1 MLVNIHSSQVLYLER
16 EEKLTDQS
24 NFVND
29 VTNYTPRQIP
39 ARAQK
44 IRSLGNNDDDGN
56 ENVTLK
62 CIRAVSKFIA
72 LIPSSSLRN
81 SGNGKKVV
89 MLCSFALLK
98 TWKWALSRLS
108 CSVTAKKLS
117 KSVMH
122 VQSCG

>member
-29 VTNYTPRQIP
+29 VTNFTPRQIP

-44 IRSLGNNDDDGN
+44 IRSSGNNDDDDY

-72 LIPSSSLRN
+72 LIPSRSLRN
-81 SGNGKKVV
+81 SGNGKESRYVV
-89 MLCSFALLK
+89 QFRPPKNVEVGTFTS
-98 TWKWALSRLS
+98 
-108 CSVTAKKLS
+108 
-117 KSVMH
+117 
-122 VQSCG
+122 